1 MAEEIVDLAG
11 SRVEDPRYVD
21 NVIFDKEGLN
31 ELLAHIKNYPIIDID
46 YVEEL
51 DTDALNTDKV
61 IWPIYTE
68 GTPCIKVTYGDSN
81 NANGNLS
88 KQNKQTIHNLQ
99 EVYRLLNG
107 VQNIIN
113 KYNTIDEEYITLIKN
128 LEEELNK
135 ILYNISLKY
144 HNLLNA
150 DYENFIIYRTVINEQ
165 TGEIE
170 TTNEILAEGL
180 ECWNLDQNNPSKIQH
195 DINAD
200 PPLDIWGGSLYNAF
214 DESFI
219 NSCLYHTASN
229 SQDNRLADGLKYK
242 ITYQINS
249 FSNRIEDWIINP
261 NLIDNENAFYTTT
274 YGVRENKKI
283 INPSPSEGASEF
295 YIIPLM
301 PTISGT
307 FDKTAFKNYV
317 TPQGADTVSALD
329 GFLAQVFPD
338 ILTDPIEIKQKKAQ
352 LKDSF
357 NHYNDL
363 LLNLE
368 DILNTGGVNNEGN
381 IKTLLRK
388 YIGYLQESRWK
399 RYEEIRKYLVS
410 NNINT
415 VQLQN
420 GTNVNLKTITVSQYS
435 TNPSSNYYK
444 VSQYV
449 KENYIGQ
456 DKQNILNQI
465 QGIID
470 GCVENKY
477 TAVPSN
483 ATYDSTKEYY
493 IFNED
498 TKRYERVDI
507 QSFESN
513 ITYYTLNANNYP
525 ATYGYKYVKVGSN
538 ITFNNNYMSTTS
550 PYTGTTNEVSD
561 GANNQASGTF
571 RITIN
576 GHTYEV
582 PIKGFTN
589 TASNQPIYIKA
600 NNKQPIEITAAGSTG
615 SGANTVYN
623 SITLTASDGNGT
635 INLNGTTNIG
645 GTLSVTGATN
655 LQGNVTLGTSTGAS
669 NLLPGLNNT
678 GTIGSSSNK
687 WNTIYAT
694 NIGASGTRVSNGY
707 FETITTNKITDNDGI
722 VQVGN
727 STGDAQ
733 LIPTS
738 TNNNSALGTDD
749 NPWDSARI
757 TNGKFDTISIWN
769 GVNSTP
775 RSYINLSTYINNA
788 VTYDDNHQ
796 LNVTNTKDGIK
807 QGNAS
812 DATNGFDSNYTGTY
826 YGDTRASIRT
836 SGGIYAALNIW
847 ASRVFNAVFN
857 DYAECRTTID
867 LTPGHVVID
876 QDDGSLACSFKRL
889 QPGAQVISDTYGHL
903 MGATDKA
910 TTPIAVAGRVLVYTY
925 QPRENYHAGMAVCS
939 APDGTV
945 DIMSRAEICEYPD
958 CIVGIVSEIP
968 QYETWGSDNVKV
980 DGRIWIKVR

>member
-11 SRVEDPRYVD
+11 SRIEDPRYVD

-31 ELLAHIKNYPIIDID
+31 ELLTHIKNYPIIDID
-46 YVEEL
+46 YVEEH
-51 DTDALNTDKV
+51 DKDALNTDKKV
-61 IWPIYTE
+61 WPIYTE

-81 NANGNLS
+81 NTNGNLS
-88 KQNKQTIHNLQ
+88 KQDKQEIHDLQ

-150 DYENFIIYRTVINEQ
+150 DYENFIVYNTVINEQ
-165 TGEIE
+165 TGEVE
-170 TTNEILAEGL
+170 TTNDVLAEGL
-180 ECWNLDQNNPSKIQH
+180 ECWNLDRDTPSKMQH
-195 DINAD
+195 DKNAD
-200 PPLDIWGGSLYNAF
+200 PPLDIWGGSLYSAF
-214 DESFI
+214 DKSFI
-219 NSCLYHTASN
+219 DCLYHTAPN

-249 FSNRIEDWIINP
+249 FSNRIESWITDP
-261 NLIDNENAFYTTT
+261 TLIDNENAFYTTT
-274 YGVRENKKI
+274 YSIRENKKI
-283 INPSPSEGASEF
+283 INPLPSEGASEF

-301 PTISGT
+301 PTITNT
-307 FDKTAFKNYV
+307 FDKTTFKEYV
-317 TPQGADTVSALD
+317 TPQGNDTVSKLD

-338 ILTDPIEIKQKKAQ
+338 SSADTMEIKQKKAQ
-352 LKDSF
+352 LRDSF

-368 DILNTGGVNNEGN
+368 DILNTGGANNEGN
-381 IKTLLRK
+381 IKALLYK

-420 GTNVNLKTITVSQYS
+420 GTEVNLKTITVSEYS
-435 TNPSSNYYK
+435 TVSSSNYYSSNYYK
-444 VSQYV
+444 VFQYV
-449 KENYIGQ
+449 KENYIEQ
-456 DKQNILNQI
+456 DKQNILNRI
-465 QGIID
+465 QSKIN
-470 GCVENKY
+470 GCVKNKY
-477 TAVPSN
+477 TAVSSN
-483 ATYDSTKEYY
+483 ETYDSTKEYY
-493 IFNED
+493 VFNED
-498 TKRYERVDI
+498 TKRYEKVDI
-507 QSFESN
+507 QSFESG
-513 ITYYTLNANNYP
+513 ITYYTLNENNYP

-538 ITFNNNYMSTTS
+538 ITWDSNYDTVSKDST
-550 PYTGTTNEVSD
+550 D
-561 GANNQASGTF
+561 NQKSGTF

-576 GHTYEV
+576 GHTFEV
-582 PIKGFTN
+582 PIKGFGTK
-589 TASNQPIYIKA
+589 ASNEPITIKTS
-600 NNKQPIEITAAGSTG
+600 NTKPIEITASGSTE
-615 SGANTVYN
+615 SGGNTVYN

-635 INLNGTTNIG
+635 INLNGTTNI
-645 GTLSVTGATN
+645 S
-655 LQGNVTLGTSTGAS
+655 GNTILGTSSGAR
-669 NLLPGLNNT
+669 NLLPSQNNS
-678 GTIGSSSNK
+678 GTIGSSSYK

-694 NIGASGTRVSNGY
+694 NIGASDTRVSDGY
-707 FETITTNKITDNDGI
+707 FGTITTNKITNNDGI
-722 VQVGN
+722 IQVGN
-727 STGDAQ
+727 STSDAQ

-738 TNNNSALGTDD
+738 TNNSSALGTDA

-757 TNGKFDTISIWN
+757 TSGKFDTISIWN
-769 GVNSTP
+769 GVNSNP
-775 RSYINLSTYINNA
+775 RSYVDLSAYINSQ
-788 VTYDDNHQ
+788 VTYGDGHP
-796 LNVTNTKDGIK
+796 LKVTNKVDGVKTTIN
-807 QGNAS
+807 GVT
-812 DATNGFDSNYTGTY
+812 TNGFNASGTIAGDDS
-826 YGDTRASIRT
+826 ASIST
-836 SGGIYAALNIW
+836 AGGIYAAKNIW
-847 ASRVFNAVFN
+847 ATRVFNAVFN
-857 DYAECRTTID
+857 DYAECRSTIS

-876 QDDGSLACSFKRL
+876 QDDGSLACSSKRL

-903 MGATDKA
+903 MGQTENA

-968 QYETWGSDNVKV
+968 NYEIWGSDNVKV

>member
-31 ELLAHIKNYPIIDID
+31 ELLTHIKNYPIIDID
-46 YVEEL
+46 YVEEH
-51 DTDALNTDKV
+51 DKDALNTDKEV
-61 IWPIYTE
+61 WPIYTE

-150 DYENFIIYRTVINEQ
+150 DYENFIIYKTVINEQ

-170 TTNEILAEGL
+170 TTNEVLAEGL
-180 ECWNLDQNNPSKIQH
+180 ECWNLDQNTPSKIQH

-249 FSNRIEDWIINP
+249 FSNRIEYWIRNP
-261 NLIDNENAFYTTT
+261 DLIDNENAFYTTT
-274 YGVRENKKI
+274 YGTRENKKI
-283 INPSPSEGASEF
+283 INPLPSEGASEF

-307 FDKTAFKNYV
+307 FDKTSFKNYV
-317 TPQGADTVSALD
+317 TPQGTDTVSALD

-338 ILTDPIEIKQKKAQ
+338 ISTDPIEIKQKKAQ

-368 DILNTGGVNNEGN
+368 DILNTGGANNEGN
-381 IKTLLRK
+381 IKTLLHK

-420 GTNVNLKTITVSQYS
+420 GTEINLKTITVSQYS
-435 TNPSSNYYK
+435 TSSSSNYYK

-465 QGIID
+465 QDIID

-483 ATYDSTKEYY
+483 ATYNSTKEYY

-498 TKRYERVDI
+498 TKHYERVDI
-507 QSFESN
+507 QSFEN
-513 ITYYTLNANNYP
+513 GITYYTLNANNYP

-538 ITFNNNYMSTTS
+538 ITWDSNYDTVIQD
-550 PYTGTTNEVSD
+550 GT
-561 GANNQASGTF
+561 ANQKSGTF

-576 GHTYEV
+576 GHTFEV
-582 PIKGFTN
+582 PIKGFGTN
-589 TASNQPIYIKA
+589 ASDEPITINTTHNNGITIKA
-600 NNKQPIEITAAGSTG
+600 K
-615 SGANTVYN
+615 N
-623 SITLTASDGNGT
+623 SNVLKPITLDGNIT
-635 INLNGTTNIG
+635 
-645 GTLSVTGATN
+645 VTGTTN
-655 LQGNVTLGTSTGAS
+655 LQGNVTLGTSSGAS
-669 NLLPGLNNT
+669 NLLPGKDNS
-678 GTIGSSSNK
+678 GTIGSSSSK

-722 VQVGN
+722 IQIGN
-727 STGDAQ
+727 AGSSNSSGVAQ
-733 LIPTS
+733 LVPANYTDS
-738 TNNNSALGTDD
+738 SLGTGQVSKNGNTITGITFT
-749 NPWDSARI
+749 NPWDTAFI
-757 TNGKFDTISIWN
+757 TNSYTDTGTFNNINIKLGNTYTDLS
-769 GVNSTP
+769 
-775 RSYINLSTYINNA
+775 SYINNQ
-788 VTYDDNHQ
+788 VTYDDNHP
-796 LNVTNTKDGIK
+796 LEVTNTTDGI
-807 QGNAS
+807 QGSSNNGAS
-812 DATNGFDSNYTGTY
+812 LPSGTIA
-826 YGDTRASIRT
+826 GNTSASINT
-836 SGGIYAALNIW
+836 AGGIYAAQNIY
-847 ASRVFNAVFN
+847 ALRVFNAVFN

-876 QDDGSLACSFKRL
+876 QDDGSLVCSFKRL
-889 QPGAQVISDTYGHL
+889 QSGAQVISDTYGHL

-939 APDGTV
+939 APNGTV

-968 QYETWGSDNVKV
+968 DYEIWGSDNVKV